1 MRHALLLASVVAV
14 LALGA
19 AASAQTTTVVVLPGD
34 VTWSDMKE
42 MPGWQIAVLAGDP
55 TKPGPYVARFKI
67 PANAMVPPHTHPDTE
82 NITVLSGALG
92 IGEGNTS
99 DKSRAHKLPAGAFYL
114 LPASTP
120 HFAWTDTDGAVI
132 QVHGIGPTAM
142 TMLNP
147 PAAGTSTP
155 AGGKQ

>member
-1 MRHALLLASVVAV
+1 MRHALLTASVAAV

-19 AASAQTTTVVVLPGD
+19 AASAQTPTIVVLPGD

-42 MPGWQIAVLAGDP
+42 MPGWQIAVLTGDP

-67 PANAMVPPHTHPDTE
+67 PANAMVPPHTHSDTE

-92 IGEGNTS
+92 IGEGDKP
-99 DKSRAHKLPAGAFYL
+99 DKSHAHKLSAGAFYL

-120 HFAWTDTDGAVI
+120 HFAWTDAAGAVI
-132 QVHGIGPTAM
+132 QIHGVGPSAM

-155 AGGKQ
+155 AAGKQ